1 METIK
6 AANKVIRD
14 GVALLPDE
22 AKGDF
27 KAMRSDIFI
36 NEAIS
41 NAMGA
46 TNENEEKIALLKAYA
61 IQEANRVAS
70 TVWRLVP
77 PVPEEFEKEFRALPS
92 MKEVADAYNVFTD
105 DRKARMDKVM
115 AAHKVIADEEGEAGN
130 NVHPAPV
137 ADLLPQSGKI
147 LGNGVD
153 KTYAGGQAGKGK
165 DGCQ

>member
-1 METIK
+1 MDTIK
-6 AANKVIRD
+6 AANKVIKD
-14 GVALLPDE
+14 GIALLPDD

-36 NEAIS
+36 NEAIA

-46 TNENEEKIALLKAYA
+46 VNEDEERTALLKAYA

-77 PVPEEFEKEFRALPS
+77 PVPEEFEKEFRALPT

-115 AAHKVIADEEGEAGN
+115 AAHKVIADEEGELDIFKG
-130 NVHPAPV
+130 
-137 ADLLPQSGKI
+137 I
-147 LGNGVD
+147 INGISAKD
-153 KTYAGGQAGKGK
+153 AAKEYEDFKKKQQQAMGAK
-165 DGCQ
+165 

>member
-6 AANKVIRD
+6 AANKIIKD
-14 GVALLPDE
+14 GIALLPDD
-22 AKGDF
+22 AKADF

-36 NEAIS
+36 NDAIA

-77 PVPEEFEKEFRALPS
+77 PVPEEFEKEFRALPP

-105 DRKARMDKVM
+105 DRKKRMDEIM
-115 AAHKVIADEEGEAGN
+115 AAHKVIADEEGELDIFKG
-130 NVHPAPV
+130 
-137 ADLLPQSGKI
+137 I
-147 LGNGVD
+147 INGVSAKD
-153 KTYAGGQAGKGK
+153 AAKEYEEYQKKAQQAMRAK
-165 DGCQ
+165 

>member
-1 METIK
+1 MDIIK
-6 AANKVIRD
+6 QANKVIRD
-14 GVALLPDE
+14 GIALLPDD

-46 TNENEEKIALLKAYA
+46 VNEDEEKTALLLAYA

-115 AAHKVIADEEGEAGN
+115 AAHKVIADEEGELDIFKG
-130 NVHPAPV
+130 
-137 ADLLPQSGKI
+137 I
-147 LGNGVD
+147 INGISAKD
-153 KTYAGGQAGKGK
+153 AEKEYEDFKKKQQQAMAGGR
-165 DGCQ
+165 

>member
-6 AANKVIRD
+6 QANKVIRD
-14 GVALLPDE
+14 GIALLPDD

-46 TNENEEKIALLKAYA
+46 VNEDEEKTALLLAYA

-77 PVPEEFEKEFRALPS
+77 PVPEEFEKEFRALPT
-92 MKEVADAYNVFTD
+92 MKEVADAYNVFTS

-115 AAHKVIADEEGEAGN
+115 AAHKVIADEEGELDIFKG
-130 NVHPAPV
+130 
-137 ADLLPQSGKI
+137 I
-147 LGNGVD
+147 INGISAKD
-153 KTYAGGQAGKGK
+153 AAKEYEDFKKKQQQAMAGGR
-165 DGCQ
+165 